1 MTPSGVTKLG
11 VLTIAVLSAAC
22 TRSPGFEKDQSTYDD
37 YTNSYYYRGDDS
49 KTTAERAANMAQPK
63 KRAVI
68 LDFWNDTPV
77 AIERGGEFA
86 SDELKRDLFLT
97 KKVIVPQEA
106 KTKLSTKD
114 LVDGDRVR
122 VAQLIREGRRLG
134 VSIVVLGRIARVTF
148 RQEGDEIGIFKHKQ
162 AYAGADVELKIFDVN
177 AGREIQAVGRTGQA
191 DSSTVPLIE
200 NETLESPRYRGELAK
215 FAIREAITKL
225 TPIVLQSIEK
235 MSWKGQV
242 AKVQGN
248 QVYLNSGRAS
258 GLIGGDILRV
268 LTPGDDIYD
277 PSTGA
282 FLGRSEGQLKGTL
295 EVRDFLGEDSAV
307 ATIHSGGQFQVGD
320 VIMLY

>member
-1 MTPSGVTKLG
+1 MKR
-11 VLTIAVLSAAC
+11 IAIISCLILVSAC
-22 TRSPGFEKDQSTYDD
+22 TRSPGFEKDQNTYDD
-37 YTNSYYYRGDDS
+37 YTNSYYYRGEDD
-49 KTTAERAANMAQPK
+49 KTLAERAANMAQPK

-68 LDFWNDTPV
+68 LDFWNDTPIP
-77 AIERGGEFA
+77 IERGGEYA
-86 SDELKRDLFLT
+86 ADELKLDLHLS

-106 KTKLSTKD
+106 KTKLNTRD
-114 LVDGDRVR
+114 LVDGERVR

-162 AYAGADVELKIFDVN
+162 VYAGADVELKIFDVN
-177 AGREIQAVGRTGQA
+177 AGREIQAVGRSGQA
-191 DSSTVPLIE
+191 DSSVVPFIE
-200 NETLESPRYRGELAK
+200 KDSLESPRYRGELAK
-215 FAIREAITKL
+215 YAVREAITKL
-225 TPIVLQSIEK
+225 TPVVLQSIEK

-258 GLIGGDILRV
+258 GLVGGDILRV

-277 PSTGA
+277 PATGA

-307 ATIHSGGQFQVGD
+307 AAVHSGGQFQIGD